1 MLVCESNGTIM
12 CYLSKSVFRT
22 NSTFRIL
29 CNSCKEIVDLN
40 KGKDECNA
48 TEVKIALIRAARFD
62 KESKKFISF
71 NCFYTDIPCKI
82 NLGFKGNS
90 SSLSNAFD
98 FSLDHKNPTAGDK
111 GEELVVCLK
120 IINQMK
126 SNVPSDKFKE
136 LVKSLAKRFEDKIDS
151 KTLENDIK
159 KIIDT

>member
-1 MLVCESNGTIM
+1 MEKICDICQILFSEPIPPSGSDV
-12 CYLSKSVFRT
+12 
-22 NSTFRIL
+22 L

-40 KGKDECNA
+40 KGKEGCNA
-48 TEVKIALIRAARFD
+48 TEVKNALKTAARFD
-62 KESKKFISF
+62 EESKKFISF

-98 FSLDHKNPTAGDK
+98 FSLDHPTDSDK

-136 LVKSLAKRFEDKIDS
+136 LVKSLAKCFEEKIDS
-151 KTLENDIK
+151 KTLEKEIK

>member
-1 MLVCESNGTIM
+1 MEQKCAI
-12 CYLSKSVFRT
+12 CQRVF
-22 NSTFRIL
+22 SEPIPPSGSDVL

-40 KGKDECNA
+40 KDKDECNA
-48 TEVKIALIRAARFD
+48 TEVKNALIRAVRFD

-82 NLGFKGNS
+82 NLGFKENNN
-90 SSLSNAFD
+90 SLSNAFN
-98 FSLDHKNPTAGDK
+98 FSLDHKNPTEGDK

-136 LVKSLAKRFEDKIDS
+136 IVKSLAKSFEEKIDS
-151 KTLENDIK
+151 KTLENELK
-159 KIIDT
+159 KIIDG